1 MIVTANVANPTPLFP
16 HISIATKEKIA
27 DRAMFTMLFATR
39 SVLISLFLS
48 CKRRHTRTAF
58 LFFCFHK
65 KRTLSL
71 FKERNALNEEEKI
84 IESKTRTQEIEIKI
98 PKVKESVPSIIL
110 HLPDYPE
117 LFQVQKI
124 FSSAEDSE

>member
-1 MIVTANVANPTPLFP
+1 
-16 HISIATKEKIA
+16 
-27 DRAMFTMLFATR
+27 MFT
-39 SVLISLFLS
+39 
-48 CKRRHTRTAF
+48 
-58 LFFCFHK
+58 
-65 KRTLSL
+65 
-71 FKERNALNEEEKI
+71 ERNALSDAEKI